1 MIFAKTFSRGGVHP
15 FDRKEETRSR
25 EIWNAVIPSECIVPL
40 RQHIGAPAECLVS
53 KGDEVREGMR
63 IGKAGGFVSANI
75 HAPIPGTVSDIRT
88 IVLPNGIQSE
98 AVVIELSGEFD
109 RLGKSSEPREW
120 QDLSPEELIGI
131 LKENGIVG
139 MGGATFPT
147 HVKYSV
153 PKGKVAE
160 YLIANGTE
168 CEPYLSADHRLML
181 EMTDGI
187 LEGLR
192 IGSKILGVESV
203 LIGIED
209 NKHDAIERFRSRIR
223 SLGLDFSVVPLEEKY
238 PQGGEKQLIETIT
251 GREVPSGGL
260 PIDIGVIVSNTGTL
274 YAMYEAVVYDKPLV
288 ERIVTVSGGAVRRPA
303 NFKARIGTTI
313 GELFEEAGGFSEVPK
328 KIVSGGPMT
337 GQAVYDLDTPIA
349 KGTSGILALTAREV
363 NEAPQTPC
371 INCGRCVRSCPAGL
385 TPTLLYKLIE
395 HEDYQEAVNLG
406 VNDCIECGACSYICP
421 AHIPLVQGIRIGKRI
436 ARKKKVTA

>member
-40 RQHIGAPAECLVS
+40 RQHIGAPAECVVS
-53 KGDEVREGMR
+53 KGDEVREGML
-63 IGKAGGFVSANI
+63 IGKANGFVSANV
-75 HAPIPGTVSDIRT
+75 HAPVPGTVSDVRT
-88 IVLPNGIQSE
+88 IILPNGAQSE
-98 AVVIELSGEFD
+98 AVVIELAGEFD

-120 QDLSPEELIGI
+120 EDLSPKELIGI
-131 LKENGIVG
+131 LQEKGIVG

-153 PKGKVAE
+153 PKGKTAE

-168 CEPYLSADHRLML
+168 CEPYLSADHRVML
-181 EMTDGI
+181 EMTDGV

-192 IGSKILGVESV
+192 IGSRILGVKSV

-209 NKHDAIERFRSRIR
+209 NKPDAIERFRSRIR
-223 SLGLDFSVVPLEEKY
+223 ARGLDFTVVPLEERY

-274 YAMYEAVVYDKPLV
+274 HAMYEAVVYDKPLIDRV
-288 ERIVTVSGGAVRRPA
+288 VTVSGGAVRRPA
-303 NFKARIGTTI
+303 NYKARIGTTI
-313 GELFEEAGGFSEVPK
+313 GELLEESGGFTEVPS

-337 GQAVYDLDTPIA
+337 GQAVYDLDTPIT

-385 TPTLLYKLIE
+385 IPTLLYKLIE
-395 HEDYQEAVNLG
+395 HEDYKEAVTLG
-406 VNDCIECGACSYICP
+406 INDCIECGACGYICP
-421 AHIPLVQGIRIGKRI
+421 AHIPLVQGIRTGKRI

>member
-15 FDRKEETRSR
+15 FDRKEETRSQ

-40 RQHIGAPAECLVS
+40 RQHIGAPAESLVS
-53 KGDEVREGMR
+53 QGDEVREGML
-63 IGKAGGFVSANI
+63 IGAASGFVSANI
-75 HAPIPGTVSDIRT
+75 HAPIPGTVKEIKN
-88 IVLPNGIQSE
+88 IFLPNGIQSE
-98 AVVIELSGEFD
+98 AVVIELAGEFD
-109 RLGKSSEPREW
+109 RLGKVSERREW
-120 QDLSPEELIGI
+120 SDKSAAELIEI
-131 LKENGIVG
+131 LKDKGIVG

-153 PKGKVAE
+153 PKGKKAE

-168 CEPYLSADHRLML
+168 CEPYLSADHRLMM
-181 EMTDGI
+181 EMTDGV
-187 LEGLR
+187 LEGLQIAR
-192 IGSKILGVESV
+192 KILGADSV
-203 LIGIED
+203 SIGIED
-209 NKHDAIERFRSRIR
+209 NKPDAIDQFKKRIR
-223 SLGLDFSVVPLEEKY
+223 ALNLDIDVIALEEKY

-274 YAMYEAVVYDKPLV
+274 HAIHEAVVHDKPLL
-288 ERIVTVSGGAVRRPA
+288 ERVVTVSGGAVRRPA
-303 NFKARIGTTI
+303 NFKVRIGTSI
-313 GELFEEAGGFSEVPK
+313 GELFEEAGGFREVPK
-328 KIVSGGPMT
+328 KIVAGGPMT
-337 GQAVYDLDTPIA
+337 GFAVYDLDTPIT
-349 KGTSGILALTAREV
+349 KGSSGILALTAREV

-395 HEDYQEAVNLG
+395 HEEYKEAVNLG

-421 AHIPLVQGIRIGKRI
+421 AHIPLVQGIRIGKRL
-436 ARKKKVTA
+436 ARKKKVKA

>member
-15 FDRKEETRSR
+15 FDRKEATRSQ

-53 KGDEVREGMR
+53 KGDEVREGML

-75 HAPIPGTVSDIRT
+75 HAPIPGTVTEIRDIY
-88 IVLPNGIQSE
+88 LPNGVQSQ
-98 AVVIELSGEFD
+98 AVVIQLSGEFD
-109 RLGKSSEPREW
+109 RLGKAAERREW
-120 QDLSPEELIGI
+120 RDKSPKELLEI
-131 LKENGIVG
+131 LQEKGIVG

-153 PKGKVAE
+153 PKGKQAE
-160 YLIANGTE
+160 FLIANGTE
-168 CEPYLSADHRLML
+168 CEPFLSSDHRLML

-187 LEGLR
+187 LEGLE
-192 IGSKILGVESV
+192 IGRKILGVDAVS
-203 LIGIED
+203 IGIED
-209 NKHDAIERFRSRIR
+209 NKPDAIERFRARIR
-223 SLGLDFSVVPLEEKY
+223 EHDLKIDVVPLEEKY

-274 YAMYEAVVYDKPLV
+274 YAMYEAVAYDKPLI
-288 ERIVTVSGGAVRRPA
+288 ERVVTVSGGAVRRPA
-303 NFKARIGTTI
+303 NFKVRIGTTM

-328 KIVSGGPMT
+328 KIVAGGPMT
-337 GQAVYDLDTPIA
+337 GQTVFDLDTPII
-349 KGTSGILALTAREV
+349 KGSSGILGLTAREV

-395 HEDYQEAVNLG
+395 HEEYQEAVKLG

-436 ARKKKVTA
+436 ARKKKVKA